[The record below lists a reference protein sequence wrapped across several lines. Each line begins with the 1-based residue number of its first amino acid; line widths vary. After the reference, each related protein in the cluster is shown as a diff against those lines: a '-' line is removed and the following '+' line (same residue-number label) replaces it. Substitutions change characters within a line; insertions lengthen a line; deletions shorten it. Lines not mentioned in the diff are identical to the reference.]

1 MYFSLLFVSF
11 LEFQV
16 FLFQKLEVAIKLF
29 FDQGFKNWANGP
41 LGGHEHQKVTGSH
54 EIII

>member
-41 LGGHEHQKVTGSH
+41 LGGHEHQKVTGSY